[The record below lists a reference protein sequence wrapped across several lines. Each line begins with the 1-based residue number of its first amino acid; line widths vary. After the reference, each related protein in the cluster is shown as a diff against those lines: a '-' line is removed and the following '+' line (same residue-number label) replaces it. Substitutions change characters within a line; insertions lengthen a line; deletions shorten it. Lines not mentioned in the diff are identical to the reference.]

1 MPLNRSCLLIILFQV
16 TRSSAPCPDTC
27 ALRSTLS
34 QYPDES
40 EILFPPLSNIEVEGF
55 PRVEALAD
63 GGEVLLINAR
73 ININLRSLS
82 RKELEECVYVCV

>member
-1 MPLNRSCLLIILFQV
+1 MILLQV
-16 TRSSAPCPDTC
+16 RASQHLSPDTC
-27 ALRSTLS
+27 ALLSALS

-82 RKELEECVYVCV
+82 REELEVCVYVCV

>member
-1 MPLNRSCLLIILFQV
+1 
-16 TRSSAPCPDTC
+16 
-27 ALRSTLS
+27 LS

-55 PRVEALAD
+55 QRVEALAD
-63 GGEVLLINAR
+63 GGEVLLINTR

-82 RKELEECVYVCV
+82 LEELEVCVYVCV